1 MSEEVPSVE
10 PEQPPEGAE
19 KKPKKK
25 AEPEDLG
32 PPKYKYRY
40 TVGLAKKEEPNCYV
54 DFHETNSLAEAKDK
68 CVDRACDE
76 GRECI
81 VYDREGWGDPFV
93 FRHKPVTEV
102 KDDTPTT
109 ATPKPAPRPK
119 KRR

>member
-10 PEQPPEGAE
+10 PEQPVEAAE
-19 KKPKKK
+19 KKSKKVG
-25 AEPEDLG
+25 PEDLG
-32 PPKYKYRY
+32 PPRYKYRY

-54 DFHETNSLAEAKDK
+54 DFHETNSLSEAKDK

-102 KDDTPTT
+102 KDDAAEP
-109 ATPKPAPRPK
+109 AGPTPKPK